1 MLLSPN
7 TTVVL
12 FGCFEQLEMA
22 ITRRRSASLTERLHL
37 LRRHRFETA
46 RNSHVLM
53 QHVQRVDTA
62 NCGRDRQTHRVAQR
76 LFRPHD
82 AV

>member
-22 ITRRRSASLTERLHL
+22 VTRRRSASLTKGLHF
-37 LRRHRFETA
+37 LRRHRFEAA
-46 RNSHVLM
+46 RDSHVLV
-53 QHVQRVDTA
+53 QHVKRVDTT
-62 NCGRDRQTHRVAQR
+62 NCGRDG
-76 LFRPHD
+76 
-82 AV
+82 